1 MYTYTRKHN
10 DMRHAGWQTPREAQA
25 RDESHDFDRTLEY
38 LQQVR
43 DNKARLNGR
52 RVLECTAL

>member
-1 MYTYTRKHN
+1 MYTYTRKES
-10 DMRHAGWQTPREAQA
+10 DMRHTGWQTPREAHA
-25 RDESHDFDRTLEY
+25 RDELQDRDQTQEY
-38 LQQVR
+38 LQRVR